1 MLRSEYYGELRAIIM
16 KTPLAEKPKLSLK
29 DERIC
34 FALYSSSKAVTNL
47 YQPYL
52 KRMNLTYLQYVV
64 LIVLLEH
71 GRMSV
76 GNLGKELYLDSG
88 TLTPVLKRME
98 GLGLLS
104 RQRSSEDERKVCIDL
119 TNKARLLRD
128 EIAEM
133 QFEVSCVVGLQN
145 PQIKELK
152 NQLSELNKRLR
163 RG

>member
-1 MLRSEYYGELRAIIM
+1 MRATIT

-34 FALYSSSKAVTNL
+34 FALYSSSKAVTGL

-52 KRMNLTYLQYVV
+52 KKMKLTYLQYVV
-64 LIVLLEH
+64 VIVLLEH
-71 GRMSV
+71 GQMSV
-76 GNLGKELYLDSG
+76 GDLGKELYLDSG

-104 RQRSSEDERKVCIDL
+104 RQRSSQDERKVCIEL
-119 TNKARLLRD
+119 TDKARLLRD

-133 QFEVSCVVGLQN
+133 QFKVSCVVGLKN
-145 PQIKELK
+145 PKIKELK
-152 NQLSELNKRLR
+152 SQLSELNERLR
-163 RG
+163 SS